1 MTVTGTV
8 TGPAR
13 LSAAACALIA
23 FSLSSAAGALAAPL
37 AADLG
42 PVVSLG
48 EPAGGFVGRL
58 SVTPEHGP
66 VGTPVTVSGQG
77 LPPGQDIDVVWRTVR
92 GSWKVGNGEY
102 NGRAFDP
109 VAYRIATVKSD
120 ASGAFTA
127 TFTAPDDFG
136 FSHDIVAQQGGR
148 LLTQSAFMTDMT
160 MTLASASARGP
171 VGSPIAVEIKGMGW
185 KEMQDSWMVLYDN
198 KFTGFASVVT
208 THGGA
213 HFTVPATGQPGTHI
227 VELLHSDFGS
237 PYRNTQQSPFV
248 GRPQFKLTYTITP
261 GAPALPPPPPQQ
273 VQRQVRSL
281 PAAGDLTAVPAF
293 AGVGQPVT
301 VRAPDL
307 KAGEAYKLN
316 WSTVV
321 GNRMSGQ
328 GWEEQG
334 SVVAEAT
341 ADAAGL
347 AEFHFKTPDDLGGVH
362 MLWVDAPGTRKSG
375 GFWLAPSA
383 LPLDIAHGPAGTT
396 FKIHLKGVGWTET
409 ANIYTVVYDN
419 AGSGYACGFNSQGDV
434 EIFMQAT
441 GEPGWHF
448 IDLYPAI
455 YKGKETR
462 PNNYRLP
469 QLTYADDHPG
479 EDLPAFHFAFEV
491 TEGGTPV
498 GQ

>member
-1 MTVTGTV
+1 MIRAGR
-8 TGPAR
+8 GR
-13 LSAAACALIA
+13 LCAAACALIA
-23 FSLSSAAGALAAPL
+23 FALAPVSNALAVPL
-37 AADLG
+37 AAELG
-42 PVVSLG
+42 PVVALG
-48 EPAGGFVGRL
+48 EPSGGFVGRL
-58 SVTPEHGP
+58 SVTPEHGEI
-66 VGTPVTVSGQG
+66 GTTVTVTGQG
-77 LPPGQDIDVVWRTVR
+77 LPPQQDVQLVWRTVK
-92 GSWKVGNGEY
+92 GSWKVSDGEY
-102 NGRAFDP
+102 HGRAFDP
-109 VAYRIATVKSD
+109 IAYRLAAVKTD
-120 ASGAFTA
+120 QAGGFTT
-127 TFTAPDDFG
+127 TFVAPLDFG
-136 FSHDIVAQQGGR
+136 FSHDIVAQQDNR
-148 LLTQSAFMTDMT
+148 LLTQTAFNIDMT
-160 MTLASASARGP
+160 MTLAGATASGP
-171 VGSPIAVEIKGMGW
+171 VGSPIAIEVKGMGW

-208 THGGA
+208 TNGNA
-213 HFTVPATGQPGTHI
+213 RFTVPATGRPGTHI

-248 GRPQFKLTYTITP
+248 GRPQFKLAYTITA
-261 GAPALPPPPPQQ
+261 GAPVLPPPPARQ
-273 VQRQVRSL
+273 VQSRVRSL
-281 PAAGDLTAVPAF
+281 PAPGELTAVPPF
-293 AGVGQPVT
+293 AGVDQPVA
-301 VRAPDL
+301 V
-307 KAGEAYKLN
+307 KAGGFEPGKTYKLN

-334 SVVAEAT
+334 RVVAESV
-341 ADAAGL
+341 ADAAGQ
-347 AEFHFKTPDDLGGVH
+347 AEFRFKTPDDLGGQHNV
-362 MLWVDAPGTRKSG
+362 WVELGATKKVGT
-375 GFWLAPSA
+375 FWLAPTA
-383 LPLDIAHGPAGTT
+383 LPLDIARGPAGTT

-491 TEGGTPV
+491 TEGSVPV

>member
-1 MTVTGTV
+1 MTVAGTV
-8 TGPAR
+8 TGRGR

-23 FSLSSAAGALAAPL
+23 LSLSGVSGARAAPL

-42 PVVSLG
+42 PVVALG
-48 EPAGGFVGRL
+48 EPSGGFVGRL

-77 LPPGQDIDVVWRTVR
+77 LPPGQDIDLVWRTVQ
-92 GSWKVGNGEY
+92 GSWKVGIGEY

-136 FSHDIVAQQGGR
+136 FSHDIVAQQGSR

-160 MTLASASARGP
+160 MALVSASARGP

-213 HFTVPATGQPGTHI
+213 HFTIPATGQPGAHI

-248 GRPQFKLTYTITP
+248 GRPQFKLAYTITP

-273 VQRQVRSL
+273 VQHQVRSL

-362 MLWVDAPGTRKSG
+362 MLWVDAGATRKAG
-375 GFWLAPSA
+375 GFWLAPTA
-383 LPLDIAHGPAGTT
+383 LPLDIARGPAGTT

-491 TEGGTPV
+491 TGDEGADR
-498 GQ
+498 

>member
-1 MTVTGTV
+1 MMTVPEHGRER
-8 TGPAR
+8 A
-13 LSAAACALIA
+13 LACALLGLA
-23 FSLSSAAGALAAPL
+23 LALASAVSVAAAPL
-37 AADLG
+37 AAQLG

-58 SVTPEHGP
+58 NVVPDRGP
-66 VGTPVTVSGQG
+66 VGTAVTITGQG
-77 LPPGQDIDVVWRTVR
+77 LPPGEDIELVWRTVE
-92 GSWKVGNGEY
+92 GSWKVAEGQY
-102 NGRAFDP
+102 FGRAFDP

-120 ASGAFTA
+120 KSGALTA

-136 FSHDIVAQQGGR
+136 FSHDIVAQQGSR
-148 LLTQSAFMTDMT
+148 LLTQTAFNIDMT
-160 MTLASASARGP
+160 MTLAGASASGP
-171 VGSPIAVEIKGMGW
+171 AGSPIAVEVKGMGW

-213 HFTVPATGQPGTHI
+213 RFTVPATGRPGLHV

-248 GRPQFKLTYTITP
+248 GRPQFKLTYRITP
-261 GAPALPPPPPQQ
+261 GPAALPAPAERQTQ
-273 VQRQVRSL
+273 AQVRSL
-281 PAAGDLTAVPAF
+281 PAPGDLVALPSF
-293 AGVGQPVT
+293 AGVDAPV
-301 VRAPDL
+301 VV
-307 KAGEAYKLN
+307 KAGGFEPGKTYQLN

-321 GNRMSGQ
+321 GNRMSGL

-334 SVVAEAT
+334 HVVAEST
-341 ADAAGL
+341 ANAAGE
-347 AEFHFKTPDDLGGVH
+347 AEFHFKTPDDLGGQHNV
-362 MLWVDAPGTRKSG
+362 WVDLPGDKKKVG
-375 GFWLAPSA
+375 AFWLAPTA
-383 LPLDIAHGPAGTT
+383 LPLDVARGPAGTT

-491 TEGGTPV
+491 TEGAPI

>member
-1 MTVTGTV
+1 MTVAGR
-8 TGPAR
+8 AR
-13 LSAAACALIA
+13 LSAVACALIA
-23 FSLSSAAGALAAPL
+23 FPLVSVSSGLAAPL
-37 AADLG
+37 AAELG
-42 PVVSLG
+42 PVATIG

-58 SVTPEHGP
+58 VVTPQHGP
-66 VGTPVTVSGQG
+66 VGTPVTVTGQE
-77 LPPGQDIDVVWRTVR
+77 LPPGEDIELVWRTVQ
-92 GSWKVGNGEY
+92 GSWKVADGEY
-102 NGRAFDP
+102 HGRAFDP
-109 VAYRIATVKSD
+109 IAYRFATVKSD
-120 ASGAFTA
+120 KFGAVTA
-127 TFTAPDDFG
+127 IFTAPDDFG
-136 FSHDIVAQQGGR
+136 FSHDVVAQQGR
-148 LLTQSAFMTDMT
+148 RFLTQTAFMTDMT
-160 MTLASASARGP
+160 MTLAAASPKGP
-171 VGSPIAVEIKGMGW
+171 VGSPIAIEVKGMGW

-213 HFTVPATGQPGTHI
+213 RFTIPATGGPGQHI

-248 GRPQFKLTYTITP
+248 GRPQFKVAYTITP
-261 GAPALPPPPPQQ
+261 GPAVLPPPQQ
-273 VQRQVRSL
+273 RQAQSQVRSL
-281 PAAGDLTAVPAF
+281 AAPGELTAVPAF
-293 AGVGQPVT
+293 AGVDQPV
-301 VRAPDL
+301 VV
-307 KAGEAYKLN
+307 KAGGLEAGKTFKLN

-321 GNRMSGQ
+321 GNRMSGN

-334 SVVAEAT
+334 SVVAEST

-347 AEFHFKTPDDLGGVH
+347 AEFRFKTPDDLGGVH
-362 MLWVDAPGTRKSG
+362 MLWVDAGATRKRG
-375 GFWLAPSA
+375 AFWLAPSA
-383 LPLDIAHGPAGTT
+383 LPLDIARGPAGTT

-441 GEPGWHF
+441 GAPGWHF

-491 TEGGTPV
+491 TEGSAQV